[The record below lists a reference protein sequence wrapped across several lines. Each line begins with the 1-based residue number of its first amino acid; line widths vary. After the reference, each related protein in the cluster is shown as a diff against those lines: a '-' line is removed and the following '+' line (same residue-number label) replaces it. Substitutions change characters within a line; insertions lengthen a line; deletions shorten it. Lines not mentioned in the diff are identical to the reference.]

1 MRALRVAVLANWRKT
16 CRPMVRKSPSRPY
29 RGRHTDE
36 RSAERRQRLLAT
48 ALEAFGTRGYA
59 GVTIERICSDAKV
72 STRYFYEHFDSRE
85 ALLAAVFDQMVD
97 HARTR
102 IVQAFAS
109 PAPDAQ
115 QRALNALRTFFMLY
129 LGDARFARIGSIETV
144 GVSREMEARRR
155 RAVHE
160 LTGIISGAANGLAES
175 GILPRADYHLAAVA
189 LVGACNELVVE
200 WLTADTGLSA
210 EQMTKQIVGLF
221 RALIAGAEIV
231 GQRNVVKLRDAAN
244 S

>member
-1 MRALRVAVLANWRKT
+1 MARK
-16 CRPMVRKSPSRPY
+16 PPSRPY

-36 RSAERRQRLLAT
+36 RSADRRQRLLAA
-48 ALEAFGTRGYA
+48 ALELFGTEGY
-59 GVTIERICSDAKV
+59 GSVTIERVCSDAKV
-72 STRYFYEHFDSRE
+72 STRYFYEHFDGRE
-85 ALLAAVFDQMVD
+85 SLLAAVFDQMVD

-102 IVQAFAS
+102 IIQALAS

-115 QRALNALRTFFMLY
+115 QRALNALRVFFKLY
-129 LGDARFARIGSIETV
+129 LGDPRFARIGSIETV
-144 GVSREMEARRR
+144 GVSREMETRRR

-175 GILPRADYHLAAVA
+175 GILPPADYHLAAVA

-200 WLTADTGLSA
+200 WLTAETGLNA

-221 RALIAGAEIV
+221 RALITGAEII
-231 GQRNVVKLRDAAN
+231 GQRNVVQLRDAAN